1 MINVFFFFLF
11 SSKLLFIRFSLCI
24 ISGAPAAQKPTLDVA
39 KNLAMVAVEILCV
52 PQFNIPEIKKY
63 FEEDMKKEQN

>member
-1 MINVFFFFLF
+1 M
-11 SSKLLFIRFSLCI
+11 RFSLCI